1 MAGYATIEAAI
12 QTAIRTLSSDFASA
26 DVVRGDYSVIDKGSA
41 TKQCVVITKLP
52 ARTIDRG
59 GAGRRATEWN
69 ARVQIFQR
77 YNTMTD
83 SRTAL
88 DSLIDRVYQK
98 LESYPTLNG
107 TTGVNAVLISI
118 DGEASEIRPA
128 SAPPESAPQ
137 FLMQSMTLSII
148 EVWNATG
155 GEY

>member
-26 DVVRGDYSVIDKGSA
+26 DVVRGDFSVIDKGSA
-41 TKQCVVITKLP
+41 TKKCAIITFLGS
-52 ARTIDRG
+52 RTLDRG

-69 ARVQIFQR
+69 TRVQIFQR

-83 SRTAL
+83 SRAAL
-88 DSLIDRVYQK
+88 ITLVDTVYQK

-107 TTGVNAVLISI
+107 TAGVNAVTISI
-118 DGEASEIRPA
+118 DGEPAEVRQA
-128 SAPPESAPQ
+128 SAPPDSAPQ
-137 FLMQSMTLSII
+137 FLMQSMTLSTI